1 MATKFPTILSKKEAT
16 CSAVLL
22 GFSVPI
28 STSLDGALLII
39 LIISALIGWNKQYL
53 SSIQYNPVSKIALIL
68 LGVFFVGC
76 FYGIATP
83 IESLVVLGKYD
94 DLILFVLLL
103 PIFSTSQNRTYG
115 QMAFM
120 IAMAL
125 TLIISYLIYLKV
137 LQNFTFP
144 FNFQLKGT
152 PDNPVVFKLHITQGI
167 FMSFAAFMSAVY
179 ALNSKGIKRWA
190 YLLLTILATCNVL
203 LMTQGRTGYIVI
215 VALALY
221 LALTVSKRNSILF
234 LLTLAVAFASFTY
247 LPSSSMKSRIE
258 LGIHEGQAWRSSSQE
273 SHTTSIGQRMD
284 FYKNTLEIIKKNPII
299 GVGTGGFEKAY
310 ATEVLGKNMPIPANP
325 HNQFLL
331 TWVQTGIVGL
341 LTLICL
347 FWIGWR
353 DAKKLP
359 TPTDTLLAH
368 GLLITFCI
376 GCLFNSL
383 LLDHAEGLF
392 FAWFGALLFS
402 GLARSSQISKS

>member
-1 MATKFPTILSKKEAT
+1 MASKFPTIFSKQVAT
-16 CSAVLL
+16 SCAILL

-39 LIISALIGWNKQYL
+39 LITSALIGWNKQYL
-53 SSIQYNPVSKIALIL
+53 NSIQQNPVSKIALML

-83 IESLVVLGKYD
+83 IEGLVVLGKYD
-94 DLILFVLLL
+94 DLMLFVILL
-103 PIFSTSQNRTYG
+103 PIFSTSNNRSYG

-120 IAMAL
+120 VAMTL
-125 TLIISYLIYLKV
+125 TLIISYLIYLNV
-137 LQNFTFP
+137 YQNLTLP
-144 FNFQLKGT
+144 FNLQLKGT

-179 ALNSKGIKRWA
+179 ALNTWGIKRWA
-190 YLLLTILATCNVL
+190 YILLSILATINVL

-221 LALTVSKRNSILF
+221 LALTLSKRNSILF

-273 SHTTSIGQRMD
+273 SHTTSIGLRMD
-284 FYKNTLEIIKKNPII
+284 FYKNAIEIIKKNPLI

-310 ATEVLGKNMPIPANP
+310 TAEVLGKNMPIPANP

-341 LTLICL
+341 LTLIGL
-347 FWIGWR
+347 FWIGWSE
-353 DAKKLP
+353 AKKLP
-359 TPTDTLLAH
+359 SPTDTLLAH
-368 GLLITFCI
+368 GLLITFFI

-392 FAWFGALLFS
+392 FSWFGALIFS
-402 GLARSSQISKS
+402 GIVRNPKVSKS

>member
-1 MATKFPTILSKKEAT
+1 MATKFPTILSKKVAT

-53 SSIQYNPVSKIALIL
+53 SSIQHNPVSKVALML

-83 IESLVVLGKYD
+83 IEGLVVLGKYD
-94 DLILFVLLL
+94 DLMLFVLLL

-120 IAMAL
+120 LAMAL

-137 LQNFTFP
+137 FQNYTLP
-144 FNFQLKGT
+144 FNLQLKGT
-152 PDNPVVFKLHITQGI
+152 PDNPVVFKLHITRGI
-167 FMSFAAFMSAVY
+167 FMSFAAFMSTVY

-221 LALTVSKRNSILF
+221 LALTVSKRNSFLF

-284 FYKNTLEIIKKNPII
+284 FYKNTL
-299 GVGTGGFEKAY
+299 
-310 ATEVLGKNMPIPANP
+310 
-325 HNQFLL
+325 
-331 TWVQTGIVGL
+331 
-341 LTLICL
+341 
-347 FWIGWR
+347 
-353 DAKKLP
+353 
-359 TPTDTLLAH
+359 
-368 GLLITFCI
+368 
-376 GCLFNSL
+376 
-383 LLDHAEGLF
+383 
-392 FAWFGALLFS
+392 
-402 GLARSSQISKS
+402 